1 MFPNVNDFNTYE
13 EYLLYRKAIKN
24 KINSK
29 NYGQNCNSK
38 NRSTSPYGAPVN
50 WSSVV
55 TSDCSRVSSSSPPKS
70 DNVGYVYHSSYT
82 NAKISSL
89 IG

>member
-13 EYLLYRKAIKN
+13 EYLLYRKALKH
-24 KINSK
+24 KMNSK
-29 NYGQNCNSK
+29 NYGQNSNSN
-38 NRSTSPYGAPVN
+38 NRSISPYCAPVN
-50 WSSVV
+50 WSAVI
-55 TSDCSRVSSSSPPKS
+55 TSDINISSSPTN